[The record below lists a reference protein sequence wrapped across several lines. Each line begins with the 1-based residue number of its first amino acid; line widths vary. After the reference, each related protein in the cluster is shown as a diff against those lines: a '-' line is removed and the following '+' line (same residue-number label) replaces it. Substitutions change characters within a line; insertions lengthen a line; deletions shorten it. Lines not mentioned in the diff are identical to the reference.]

1 MKLIPITYHNKKYPN
16 NINSNIDEI
25 AGNFDKEYITPKRD
39 YSLHTEYSHMK
50 RKFDNKLIEKYICL
64 KESKKDNIPQLWKS
78 KKWAIEFA
86 YFIIDLISNNISP
99 KIIEIHPPFNDYCK
113 NFDDFFDIY
122 VEFEKII
129 LKKFP
134 DVNIFVENRCGT
146 FYNGGK
152 FLISNVDSVVK
163 FLGELEKRKLN
174 LKLVLDY
181 PQIFSSESIK
191 MDNIKLEKILKFNED
206 ISKYISYI
214 GGFHLWGKK
223 KSKTGRW
230 TPHVGNLNTFFSNNQ
245 TLKEK
250 FIKSIVDTFS
260 DDNTRYFVPEV
271 NSSEEDLHSIMYDLL
286 KYNIEF
292 IL

>member
-1 MKLIPITYHNKKYPN
+1 M
-16 NINSNIDEI
+16 
-25 AGNFDKEYITPKRD
+25 
-39 YSLHTEYSHMK
+39 
-50 RKFDNKLIEKYICL
+50 
-64 KESKKDNIPQLWKS
+64 
-78 KKWAIEFA
+78 
-86 YFIIDLISNNISP
+86 
-99 KIIEIHPPFNDYCK
+99 
-113 NFDDFFDIY
+113 
-122 VEFEKII
+122 
-129 LKKFP
+129 
-134 DVNIFVENRCGT
+134 
-146 FYNGGK
+146 
-152 FLISNVDSVVK
+152 
-163 FLGELEKRKLN
+163 
-174 LKLVLDY
+174 VLDY
-181 PQIFSSESIK
+181 PQIFSAESIK

-223 KSKTGRW
+223 KSKNGRW